1 MRWWVALCVMATLA
15 SPAHAGDLS
24 CWGSPDVL
32 TADRT
37 CVPLTAAFLS
47 SLRVLTRDDVQRAMG
62 VDGEQDESGELTFTS
77 NYVGGGPGA
86 GTVQLRFDEGG
97 RVRAIDA
104 SVVGESKTRELRF
117 LWTSADD
124 GVGCSD
130 FPGSTQVCDP

>member
-1 MRWWVALCVMATLA
+1 MRWWVASCLMATLA
-15 SPAHAGDLS
+15 SRAHAGDLS

-47 SLRVLTRDDVQRAMG
+47 SLRVATVDDVQGAMG
-62 VDGEQDESGELTFTS
+62 VAGEQDESGELTFTS

-86 GTVQLRFDEGG
+86 GTVQLRFDETG

-104 SVVGESKTRELRF
+104 SVVGENKARDLRF
-117 LWTSADD
+117 LWTSGDD

-130 FPGSTQVCDP
+130 FRGSQQVCNP